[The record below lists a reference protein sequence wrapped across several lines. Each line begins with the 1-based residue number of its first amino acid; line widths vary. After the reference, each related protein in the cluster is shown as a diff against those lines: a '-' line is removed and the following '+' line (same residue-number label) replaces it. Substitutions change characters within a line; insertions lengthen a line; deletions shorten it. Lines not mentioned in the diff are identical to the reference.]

1 MSISEEE
8 LSAAADQLFDQ
19 LDVNKNGKLE
29 KNEVRVF
36 VDSLFK
42 QVCPGGSMNE
52 AKFEETF
59 NKLDK
64 NSDGSVS
71 REELYASLV
80 EKAKLSGQL
89 S

>member
-1 MSISEEE
+1 ME
-8 LSAAADQLFDQ
+8 
-19 LDVNKNGKLE
+19 
-29 KNEVRVF
+29 
-36 VDSLFK
+36 SLFK
-42 QVCPGGSMNE
+42 QVSPGGSMNE